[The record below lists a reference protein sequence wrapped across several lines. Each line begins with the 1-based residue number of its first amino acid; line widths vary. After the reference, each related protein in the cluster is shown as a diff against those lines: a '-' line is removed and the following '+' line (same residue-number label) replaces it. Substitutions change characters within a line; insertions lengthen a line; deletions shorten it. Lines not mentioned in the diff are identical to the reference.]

1 MALEIERRFR
11 VSSDAW
17 RASVARSTRI
27 TQGYLAITEYSV
39 IRVRVRDATGYVT
52 IKSRDGG
59 IARDEFEY
67 PIPLDDARSLLDL
80 CGQRIL
86 TKSSMPVTAGKSTS
100 TLSLSKISSLRR
112 LSCNLK
118 LRIRRDRPGSATT
131 LRTTGVFRT
140 LRWLNGSRPRAGTR
154 LDEERSLEFGT
165 RTADDTGLGLLV
177 LSPCREIALPCH

>member
-39 IRVRVRDATGYVT
+39 IRVRVRDTKGYVT

-59 IARDEFEY
+59 LARQEFEY
-67 PIPLDDARSLLDL
+67 PIPLDDAGSLLNL

-86 TKSSMPVTAGKSTS
+86 EKIRHEVPYAGYCWEIDEYLDPFEDLIIAEVELQSEVEDPPRPPWIGDDITHDGS
-100 TLSLSKISSLRR
+100 FSNAALAQRVEASRR
-112 LSCNLK
+112 A
-118 LRIRRDRPGSATT
+118 RP
-131 LRTTGVFRT
+131 
-140 LRWLNGSRPRAGTR
+140 
-154 LDEERSLEFGT
+154 
-165 RTADDTGLGLLV
+165 
-177 LSPCREIALPCH
+177 